1 MGAGCETQQ
10 KDDPMPAIQFKT
22 FFDRSR
28 FPTWFAVCL
37 GIFACVVL
45 TTESAVA
52 TEREIAWTEDYDGAV
67 HRAAA
72 SNSILLLH
80 FYGDYCPP
88 CKLLD
93 KKTFKDPLLVSAIN
107 STVIPVKV
115 NADQRRDLAEKYNV
129 NRWPTDVYL
138 LPNGDELYRGV
149 SDQDPSVYTQKIKRL
164 ALRHRDWTLER
175 DAIAKTTQ
183 RRQDKELAAH
193 TPQIQPEKPVYA
205 GSSGAPVKSQAASWQ
220 NPTGHNTQV
229 APYPESNG
237 PGVPGWSPQA
247 QNVAGAPKT
256 GSATIATASRAAPI
270 VHSQA
275 PSTSELPVAQ
285 QVPKPQRVI
294 DNPFVAKQPLVVP
307 AHQTSAHQA
316 GPEQHSPERVVP
328 SVAPETSA
336 AMEANRS
343 VPARPIGV
351 SLTLSNLS
359 EMQMNRDSAP
369 QTPSS
374 PDASSARATKPTHIV
389 ADSIGLDGNC
399 PVELV
404 ESLALGKSP
413 SWIIGSPAYAV
424 RHRGR
429 IYHCSSER
437 ARQKLLSAPDRFTPC
452 LSCFDLVCF
461 FETGDLVDGKCEF
474 GCIQPNTNRVFL
486 FATKENLEAF
496 DRDNQRYSRLIDDM
510 SPERVA
516 GRTDETRIR

>member
-1 MGAGCETQQ
+1 
-10 KDDPMPAIQFKT
+10 MPAIQSKT

-28 FPTWFAVCL
+28 FPQWFAVCL
-37 GIFACVVL
+37 GIFACMAQ
-45 TTESAVA
+45 TTGSVFA

-93 KKTFKDPLLVSAIN
+93 KKTFKDPTLVSAIN
-107 STVIPVKV
+107 STVIPVKI
-115 NADQRRDLAEKYNV
+115 NADRRRDLAEKYNV

-138 LPNGDELYRGV
+138 FPNGDELYRGV

-175 DAIAKTTQ
+175 EAIAKTTQ

-193 TPQIQPEKPVYA
+193 TPQIQSEKPVYA

-220 NPTGHNTQV
+220 NPTGLNTQV
-229 APYPESNG
+229 SPYSEPAR
-237 PGVPGWSPQA
+237 PGVPAWSPQA
-247 QNVAGAPKT
+247 QNVAGVSND
-256 GSATIATASRAAPI
+256 GSATNAMTARAAPI

-275 PSTSELPVAQ
+275 PPPSELPVAQ
-285 QVPKPQRVI
+285 PVTKPQRVI

-307 AHQTSAHQA
+307 AHPASAPQARPDDQA
-316 GPEQHSPERVVP
+316 GPEQLAQEPIVP
-328 SVAPETSA
+328 SVARETSA
-336 AMEANRS
+336 AVEANRS
-343 VPARPIGV
+343 IPARSTSG
-351 SLTLSNLS
+351 SLTLSKLS
-359 EMQMNRDSAP
+359 EMQMNRDSAR
-369 QTPSS
+369 QTPPSLN
-374 PDASSARATKPTHIV
+374 ASTSRATEPTLIV
-389 ADSIGLDGNC
+389 ADSIGLEGHC
-399 PVELV
+399 PVELI
-404 ESLALGKSP
+404 ESLAVGSSP
-413 SWIIGSPAYAV
+413 SWVSGSPAYAV

-461 FETGDLVDGKCEF
+461 FESGDLVDGKCEF

-486 FATKENLEAF
+486 FATKENLQAF
-496 DRDNQRYSRLIDDM
+496 DRDNQRYGQLIDDM

-516 GRTDETRIR
+516 SRTDETRIR

>member
-1 MGAGCETQQ
+1 
-10 KDDPMPAIQFKT
+10 MPAIQSKT
-22 FFDRSR
+22 FIVKSR
-28 FPTWFAVCL
+28 FTMWIAVCL
-37 GIFACVVL
+37 GIFASVVF
-45 TTESAVA
+45 TTESVVA

-93 KKTFKDPLLVSAIN
+93 KKTFKDPTLVSAIN
-107 STVIPVKV
+107 STVIPVKI
-115 NADQRRDLAEKYNV
+115 NADRRRDLAEKYNV

-138 LPNGDELYRGV
+138 FPNGDELYRGI

-175 DAIAKTTQ
+175 EAIAKTTQ
-183 RRQDKELAAH
+183 RRQDKELAAN
-193 TPQIQPEKPVYA
+193 TPQIQSEKPVYA
-205 GSSGAPVKSQAASWQ
+205 GSAGAPVKSQAASWQ
-220 NPTGHNTQV
+220 NPTGLNTQV
-229 APYPESNG
+229 APYPEPSR
-237 PGVPGWSPQA
+237 PGVPGWSPQLP
-247 QNVAGAPKT
+247 NGAGVSNHS
-256 GSATIATASRAAPI
+256 SANNAMTVRAAPI

-275 PSTSELPVAQ
+275 SPSSNLQTASELPAGQ
-285 QVPKPQRVI
+285 NGTKPQRVI
-294 DNPFVAKQPLVVP
+294 DNPFVARQPMVVP
-307 AHQTSAHQA
+307 AHQAPALHA
-316 GPEQHSPERVVP
+316 RPEQQARPEQPAQEPIVP

-336 AMEANRS
+336 AMEPNRS
-343 VPARPIGV
+343 VPARPTSG
-351 SLTLSNLS
+351 SLSLSNS
-359 EMQMNRDSAP
+359 ADMHANRDRAPRMPTSA
-369 QTPSS
+369 
-374 PDASSARATKPTHIV
+374 DAASARTTEPTHIV
-389 ADSIGLDGNC
+389 ADSIGLEGHC
-399 PVELV
+399 PVELI
-404 ESLALGKSP
+404 ESLAMGTSP
-413 SWIIGSPAYAV
+413 SWIHGSPAFAV

-496 DRDNQRYSRLIDDM
+496 DRDNQRYAQLIDDM

>member
-1 MGAGCETQQ
+1 
-10 KDDPMPAIQFKT
+10 MPAIQSKT

-28 FPTWFAVCL
+28 FPRCFAVWL
-37 GIFACVVL
+37 GMIVCVALPSGSVF
-45 TTESAVA
+45 A

-93 KKTFKDPLLVSAIN
+93 KKTFKDPTLVSAIN
-107 STVIPVKV
+107 STVIPVKI
-115 NADQRRDLAEKYNV
+115 NADRRRDLAEKYNV

-138 LPNGDELYRGV
+138 FPNGDELYRGV

-175 DAIAKTTQ
+175 EAIAKTTQ

-193 TPQIQPEKPVYA
+193 TPQIQSEKPVYA

-220 NPTGHNTQV
+220 TPSGLNTPV
-229 APYPESNG
+229 APFPEPNRS
-237 PGVPGWSPQA
+237 GVPAWSPQA
-247 QNVAGAPKT
+247 PTFTGAPNH
-256 GSATIATASRAAPI
+256 GSANIAMATRGAPI

-275 PSTSELPVAQ
+275 PSPSELPEAQ
-285 QVPKPQRVI
+285 PNAKQQRVI
-294 DNPFVAKQPLVVP
+294 DNPFVAKQPMVVP
-307 AHQTSAHQA
+307 ARQA
-316 GPEQHSPERVVP
+316 KPEQQASPEQLAQEPIVP

-336 AMEANRS
+336 ATEANRS
-343 VPARPIGV
+343 VPARPISG
-351 SLTLSNLS
+351 SLTLSNSS
-359 EMQMNRDSAP
+359 EMQMNRDSAL

-374 PDASSARATKPTHIV
+374 PDASTARSIEPTHIV
-389 ADSIGLDGNC
+389 ADSIGLDGHC
-399 PVELV
+399 PVELID
-404 ESLALGKSP
+404 SLALGTSP
-413 SWIIGSPAYAV
+413 SWISGSPAYAV

-429 IYHCSSER
+429 IYHCSSEL
-437 ARQKLLSAPDRFTPC
+437 ARQKLLSAPDRYTPC

-474 GCIQPNTNRVFL
+474 GCIQPNTKRVFL

-496 DRDNQRYSRLIDDM
+496 DRDNQRYAQLIDGM